1 MMEIGV
7 ILPSVTAQREQGLD
21 LRAAARHAEAAGL
34 DGVWMGDHLATG
46 MSTLDCVAGLATA
59 AAVTERV
66 RIGASVFVP
75 AIRPLAWAA
84 KQLASLQYLSGGRL
98 VLGVGSGGGAAQW
111 AAAGVPF
118 AERGRRTDV
127 ALELL
132 PDLLAG
138 KPVRLVDEPGEP
150 VVELAPAVRTP
161 PLWVGNDSAV
171 ARRRAAR
178 FGDGWFPSLIPVDE
192 VVRGRGHLAELAGE
206 YERPLPTVTVGGV
219 VSFGGTPAGEI
230 ADQIAGGYG
239 MPIERARKVPITGT
253 PDDAA
258 DRFAEYAAAGVDH
271 LVLGISG
278 GDWRTQVDRLAA
290 ARHLAG

>member
-7 ILPSVTAQREQGLD
+7 ILPSVPAQLEQGLD
-21 LRAAARHAEAAGL
+21 LRTAARHAEAAGL

-46 MSTLDCVAGLATA
+46 MSTLDIVAGLATA

-66 RIGASVFVP
+66 RMGASVFVP

-84 KQLASLQYLSGGRL
+84 KQVASLQHLSGGRL

-118 AERGRRTDV
+118 AERGRRTDL

-132 PDLLAG
+132 PELLAG
-138 KPVRLVDEPGEP
+138 KPVRFEHEPGAP
-150 VVELAPAVRTP
+150 VVQLAPAVRS
-161 PLWVGNDSAV
+161 PLIWVGNDSAV

-178 FGDGWFPSLIPVDE
+178 FGDGWFPSLVPVDE
-192 VVRGRGHLAELAGE
+192 VIRGRGQLAELAGE

-219 VSFGGTPAGEI
+219 VSFGGTSA
-230 ADQIAGGYG
+230 ADLAEQIAGGYG
-239 MPIERARKVPITGT
+239 MAIERARRVPITGT

-271 LVLGISG
+271 LVLGIGG
-278 GDWRTQVDRLAA
+278 GDWREQVDRLAQ
-290 ARHLAG
+290 ARVLLG